1 MENNTN
7 NTYYVVQYDHKYG
20 SDVIG
25 LFATQQEAE
34 LYARKD
40 IIEQYFDD
48 YAQEEDDPMPTIADW
63 PEFTDGREYIAIHTV
78 QGPGWW
84 KPRESNNG

>member
-1 MENNTN
+1 MSNKS
-7 NTYYVVQYDHKYG
+7 YYVVQYDHKYG

-25 LFATQQEAE
+25 LFATQEEAE

-40 IIEQYFDD
+40 IIEAYFDD
-48 YAQEEDDPMPTIADW
+48 YAQEEDEPMPTIADW

-78 QGPGWW
+78 QEPGWW
-84 KPRESNNG
+84 NPNER